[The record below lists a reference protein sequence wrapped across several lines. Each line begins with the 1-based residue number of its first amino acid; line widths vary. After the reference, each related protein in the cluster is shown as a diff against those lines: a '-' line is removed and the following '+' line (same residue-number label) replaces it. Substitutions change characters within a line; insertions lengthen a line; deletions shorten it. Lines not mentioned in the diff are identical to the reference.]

1 MNGGK
6 KVSTRARYHEAA
18 PDVSATG
25 IGKCYSRFRM
35 FFARKKG
42 ELELI
47 QDDYSIRAPTPQE
60 AERFRKDLTAAA
72 MGDRK
77 VARFL
82 TEFPELVFGDA
93 EPKAEGPAGGE

>member
-1 MNGGK
+1 MNSGK
-6 KVSTRARYHEAA
+6 KASTRARYHEAA
-18 PDVSATG
+18 PDVTATG
-25 IGKCYSRFRM
+25 IGKCYRRSRV

-47 QDDYSIRAPTPQE
+47 EDDYSIRAPTPQE

-72 MGDRK
+72 AVDRK

-82 TEFPELVFGDA
+82 EEFPELVFRDA
-93 EPKAEGPAGGE
+93 GPKAEGPAGG